1 MSGIGGS
8 EFLLLCVIGLLILGP
23 ERLPR
28 VARQLGGWIGKAR
41 QMTRALQRQ
50 LEDELD
56 VEKNLGI
63 NPKDFHPDALLA
75 PRDDDTYSPLHDE
88 DDDAVDDHGAPEP
101 VAVESSEAAGS
112 PAAVDTPLADA
123 DDAQQEKT
131 A

>member
-28 VARQLGGWIGKAR
+28 VARQVGSWIGKAR
-41 QMTRALQRQ
+41 QMTRAMQRQ
-50 LEDELD
+50 LEDEIS

-63 NPKDFHPDALLA
+63 NPKDFHPDALLT

-88 DDDAVDDHGAPEP
+88 GAPDDATGNEVAGDAAEP
-101 VAVESSEAAGS
+101 PAVEEQG
-112 PAAVDTPLADA
+112 DERE
-123 DDAQQEKT
+123 EKT